1 MRLRN
6 IGTMITIL
14 LVLTTACKND
24 KKKDAAMPVDN
35 THRSLEKET
44 SIIRGEFIY
53 LEDIAVFT
61 TNSAIYEVIQDTNMK
76 KLLAATQKLKKNETD
91 MVQATLK
98 VKIIQNPKRQKSN
111 DVWEKAIE
119 IKEIMEVQPATSSPT
134 TTIQ

>member
-1 MRLRN
+1 
-6 IGTMITIL
+6 
-14 LVLTTACKND
+14 
-24 KKKDAAMPVDN
+24 MPVDN